1 MLSVPLN
8 KGVGVFVHL
17 DTYNGSQSI
26 LEANQRMM
34 MIIIKR
40 LKSNAD
46 VLYRIVS
53 ILCRYGYPPMPPY
66 ADA

>member
-17 DTYNGSQSI
+17 DTYNGSQVI
-26 LEANQRMM
+26 LEANQRNVMSTT
-34 MIIIKR
+34 KTPK
-40 LKSNAD
+40 LNPD

-53 ILCRYGYPPMPPY
+53 LLCRYGYPTMPPY

>member
-1 MLSVPLN
+1 MLSVPSN

-26 LEANQRMM
+26 LEANQRNMM
-34 MIIIKR
+34 STTKTPK
-40 LKSNAD
+40 LNPD

-53 ILCRYGYPPMPPY
+53 LLCRYGYPPMPPY